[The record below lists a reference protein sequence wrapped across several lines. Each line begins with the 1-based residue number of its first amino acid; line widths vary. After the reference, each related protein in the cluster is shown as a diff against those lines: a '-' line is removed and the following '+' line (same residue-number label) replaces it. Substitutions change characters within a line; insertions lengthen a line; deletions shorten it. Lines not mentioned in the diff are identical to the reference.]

1 MLPTPIAPSNTGF
14 AAVFLD
20 FENVYYFFKNTF
32 FDPPELN
39 DHILE
44 MLRNLRQKLKEA
56 YNLDS
61 IVLNAYADFERL
73 DSSPQSALYLLG
85 VDTKNVLG
93 TDHKNAA
100 DMRLCIDVLE
110 VLYTRAEIST
120 FVLVAGDR
128 DYIPVIQ
135 HLRRQ
140 ARRVLGVGFRES
152 VSGDLLLN
160 LGEGQFLDARELL
173 NENTLERLET
183 RRAEQQKLHDEREKR
198 FAEQARGISER
209 ARAAQSNAQNAS
221 APNASAQNASAQNAS
236 APNASAQNAPKIE
249 PNLAP
254 GTSHV
259 PGVIN
264 GLSGVSGV
272 RDERSLQNA
281 PIVPPLPPQFA
292 EVSRIHDANALAC
305 LEIILERVQQLEQT
319 HGTRELWLGP
329 FLRQLT
335 DEMPML
341 AEFERRNAL
350 DDLARS
356 GATLV
361 EKRPG
366 DPHPFSVL
374 LVNFQHPDVWEL
386 NP

>member
-1 MLPTPIAPSNTGF
+1 MTPLNLPSHSNSGF

-44 MLRNLRQKLKEA
+44 MLRNLRDKLKID
-56 YNLDS
+56 YQLDS
-61 IVLNAYADFERL
+61 IILNAYADFERL
-73 DSSPQSALYLLG
+73 DSAPMGALYLLG
-85 VDTKNVLG
+85 VDAKNVLG

-110 VLYTRAEIST
+110 VLYTRGEIST

-173 NENTLERLET
+173 NEGTLERLEA
-183 RRAEQQKLHDEREKR
+183 RRVEQQKLHDERERR
-198 FAEQARGISER
+198 FAEQAREISER
-209 ARAAQSNAQNAS
+209 ARAAQ
-221 APNASAQNASAQNAS
+221 
-236 APNASAQNAPKIE
+236 NAPKVE
-249 PNLAP
+249 PAI
-254 GTSHV
+254 TASAA
-259 PGVIN
+259 N
-264 GLSGVSGV
+264 GNGATRPTLS
-272 RDERSLQNA
+272 DEKMLHNA
-281 PIVPPLPPQFA
+281 PMPALPPQFA
-292 EVSRIHDANALAC
+292 EVSRIHDANAIAC
-305 LEIILERVQQLEQT
+305 LEIILERVRQLEQT

-350 DDLARS
+350 DDLARA

-361 EKRPG
+361 EKRQG

-374 LVNFQHPDVWEL
+374 LVNYQHPDVWEL

>member
-1 MLPTPIAPSNTGF
+1 MPNQTSTSFNSNSGF

-20 FENVYYFFKNTF
+20 FENIYYFFKNTF

-39 DHILE
+39 DHILD
-44 MLRNLRQKLKEA
+44 MLRNLRDKLKA
-56 YNLDS
+56 DYGLDS
-61 IVLNAYADFERL
+61 IILNAYADFERL
-73 DSSPQSALYLLG
+73 DSAPMGALYLLG
-85 VDTKNVLG
+85 VDAKNVLG

-100 DMRLCIDVLE
+100 DMQLCIDVLE

-140 ARRVLGVGFRES
+140 ARRILGVGFRES

-173 NENTLERLET
+173 SPGTLERLEA
-183 RRAEQQKLHDEREKR
+183 RRVEQQKLVDERERR
-198 FAEQARGISER
+198 FNEQAREISER
-209 ARAAQSNAQNAS
+209 ARAAQ
-221 APNASAQNASAQNAS
+221 
-236 APNASAQNAPKIE
+236 NAPKTE
-249 PNLAP
+249 QPA
-254 GTSHV
+254 
-259 PGVIN
+259 IN
-264 GLSGVSGV
+264 DNGSASGNGALRPTFS
-272 RDERSLQNA
+272 DEKMLHQA
-281 PIVPPLPPQFA
+281 PIAALPPQFA
-292 EVSRIHDANALAC
+292 EISRIHDRNALDC
-305 LEIILERVQQLEQT
+305 LEIILERVHKLEET

-335 DEMPML
+335 DAMPML
-341 AEFERRNAL
+341 AEYERRSAL
-350 DDLARS
+350 DELARS

-361 EKRPG
+361 EKRQG

-374 LVNFQHPDVWEL
+374 LVNYQHPDVWEL

>member
-1 MLPTPIAPSNTGF
+1 MIASSNPPVPSGF

-20 FENVYYFFKNTF
+20 FENVYYFLKNTF

-44 MLRNLRQKLKEA
+44 ILRNLRQKLSSD
-56 YNLDS
+56 YSLDS

-152 VSGDLLLN
+152 VSGDLLQN
-160 LGEGQFLDARELL
+160 LGENQFIDARELL
-173 NENTLERLET
+173 NEGTLERLET
-183 RRAEQQKLHDEREKR
+183 RRQEQQKLKDEREKR
-198 FAEQARGISER
+198 FADQAREIGER
-209 ARAAQSNAQNAS
+209 VRNAQSPATPPPALGKVPLGIINHDAANRSVNNNNGANWSSGIDEKALRAS
-221 APNASAQNASAQNAS
+221 P
-236 APNASAQNAPKIE
+236 
-249 PNLAP
+249 
-254 GTSHV
+254 
-259 PGVIN
+259 
-264 GLSGVSGV
+264 
-272 RDERSLQNA
+272 
-281 PIVPPLPPQFA
+281 VPPLPPRFA
-292 EVSRIHDANALAC
+292 EVSRVHDANALEC
-305 LEIILERVQQLEQT
+305 LKIILQRLNQLEQT

-350 DDLARS
+350 DDLARA

-361 EKRPG
+361 EKREG

-374 LVNFQHPDVWEL
+374 LVNSQHPDVWEL

>member
-1 MLPTPIAPSNTGF
+1 MGF

-20 FENVYYFFKNTF
+20 FENVYYFLKNTF

-44 MLRNLRQKLKEA
+44 ILRNLRQKLSA
-56 YNLDS
+56 DYNLDS

-152 VSGDLLLN
+152 VSGDLLQN
-160 LGEGQFLDARELL
+160 LGENQFLDARELL
-173 NENTLERLET
+173 NPATLERLDA
-183 RRAEQQKLHDEREKR
+183 RREEQQKVHDEREKR
-198 FAEQARGISER
+198 FAEQAREIGER
-209 ARAAQSNAQNAS
+209 VR
-221 APNASAQNASAQNAS
+221 SAQTQQQPANL
-236 APNASAQNAPKIE
+236 NAPKS
-249 PNLAP
+249 PSSDAQFPRDNAGALWP
-254 GTSHV
+254 QG
-259 PGVIN
+259 
-264 GLSGVSGV
+264 
-272 RDERSLQNA
+272 RDEKSLRAA
-281 PIVPPLPPQFA
+281 PVPPLPPQFA
-292 EVSRIHDANALAC
+292 EVSRVHDANARAC
-305 LEIILERVQQLEQT
+305 LKIILERVHQLEQT

-350 DDLARS
+350 DDLARA

-361 EKRPG
+361 EKREG

-374 LVNFQHPDVWEL
+374 LVNYQHPDVWEL

>member
-1 MLPTPIAPSNTGF
+1 MPNNVPFNFNSSSGF

-44 MLRNLRQKLKEA
+44 MLRNLREKLKND
-56 YNLDS
+56 YQLDS
-61 IVLNAYADFERL
+61 IILNAYADFERL
-73 DSSPQSALYLLG
+73 DSAPMGALYLLG
-85 VDTKNVLG
+85 VDAKNVLG

-100 DMRLCIDVLE
+100 DMQLCIDVLE

-140 ARRVLGVGFRES
+140 ARRILGVGFRES

-160 LGEGQFLDARELL
+160 LGEGQFMDARELL
-173 NENTLERLET
+173 SPATLERLET
-183 RRAEQQKLHDEREKR
+183 RRVEQQKLHNDRERR
-198 FAEQARGISER
+198 FADQAREISER
-209 ARAAQSNAQNAS
+209 ARAAQNTPKTETATSPHAINGTGNGLAVGNGALGAARPTLS
-221 APNASAQNASAQNAS
+221 DEKLLH
-236 APNASAQNAPKIE
+236 NAP
-249 PNLAP
+249 
-254 GTSHV
+254 V
-259 PGVIN
+259 PV
-264 GLSGVSGV
+264 
-272 RDERSLQNA
+272 
-281 PIVPPLPPQFA
+281 LPPQFA

-305 LEIILERVQQLEQT
+305 LEIILERVHQLEQT

-361 EKRPG
+361 EKRQG

>member
-1 MLPTPIAPSNTGF
+1 MNTPVSPPIPSGF

-20 FENVYYFFKNTF
+20 FENVYYFLKNTF

-44 MLRNLRQKLKEA
+44 LLRNLRQKLSA
-56 YNLDS
+56 DYSLDS

-152 VSGDLLLN
+152 VSGDLLQN
-160 LGEGQFLDARELL
+160 LGENQFLDARELL
-173 NENTLERLET
+173 NPATLERLET
-183 RRAEQQKLHDEREKR
+183 RRQEQQKLHDEREKR
-198 FAEQARGISER
+198 FADQAREIGER
-209 ARAAQSNAQNAS
+209 VRNAQNQA
-221 APNASAQNASAQNAS
+221 APVADKNSVKPVATNQQS
-236 APNASAQNAPKIE
+236 
-249 PNLAP
+249 
-254 GTSHV
+254 
-259 PGVIN
+259 
-264 GLSGVSGV
+264 SGVNKVQNDSWSGGYEEKAL
-272 RDERSLQNA
+272 RAA
-281 PIVPPLPPQFA
+281 PLPALPPQFA
-292 EVSRIHDANALAC
+292 EVSRIHDKNALDC
-305 LEIILERVQQLEQT
+305 LNIILQRIHQLEQNY
-319 HGTRELWLGP
+319 GTRELWLGP

-350 DDLARS
+350 DDLARA

-361 EKRPG
+361 EKREG

-374 LVNFQHPDVWEL
+374 LVNYQHPDVWEL

>member
-1 MLPTPIAPSNTGF
+1 MLPTSIAPSNTGF

-173 NENTLERLET
+173 NESTLERLET
-183 RRAEQQKLHDEREKR
+183 RRVEQQKLHDEREKR

-221 APNASAQNASAQNAS
+221 APSAS
-236 APNASAQNAPKIE
+236 KIE
-249 PNLAP
+249 PNSAP
-254 GTSHV
+254 GSSHV
-259 PGVIN
+259 AGLIN
-264 GLSGVSGV
+264 GAANGINGGASGL
-272 RDERSLQNA
+272 RDERMLHNV

-292 EVSRIHDANALAC
+292 EVSRIHDKNAIAC
-305 LEIILERVQQLEQT
+305 LEIILERVHQLEQT

>member
-1 MLPTPIAPSNTGF
+1 MLANFTAPSNPGF

-73 DSSPQSALYLLG
+73 DSAPQSALYLLG

-160 LGEGQFLDARELL
+160 LGEEQFIDARELL
-173 NENTLERLET
+173 NQSTLERLEA
-183 RRAEQQKLHDEREKR
+183 RRVEQQRLHDEREKR
-198 FAEQARGISER
+198 FAEQAREISER
-209 ARAAQSNAQNAS
+209 ARAATSQA
-221 APNASAQNASAQNAS
+221 
-236 APNASAQNAPKIE
+236 NAPIVVKSDAIH
-249 PNLAP
+249 N
-254 GTSHV
+254 GNGNSSH
-259 PGVIN
+259 GVA
-264 GLSGVSGV
+264 GVAGV
-272 RDERSLQNA
+272 RDERILQNA
-281 PIVPPLPPQFA
+281 PIAPPLPPQFA
-292 EVSRIHDANALAC
+292 EVSRVHDANAIAC

-350 DDLARS
+350 DDLARA

>member
-1 MLPTPIAPSNTGF
+1 MLPNSFPQSNTGF

-44 MLRNLRQKLKEA
+44 MLRNLRQKLSA
-56 YNLDS
+56 DYNLDS

-73 DSSPQSALYLLG
+73 DSAPQSALYLLG

-100 DMRLCIDVLE
+100 DMRLCIDVMEL
-110 VLYTRAEIST
+110 LYTRAEIST

-173 NENTLERLET
+173 NDATLERLEA
-183 RRAEQQKLHDEREKR
+183 RRVEQQKLHDEREKR
-198 FAEQARGISER
+198 FADQAREISER
-209 ARAAQSNAQNAS
+209 ARAAQTN
-221 APNASAQNASAQNAS
+221 
-236 APNASAQNAPKIE
+236 AQNAPKTE
-249 PNLAP
+249 PSPAF
-254 GTSHV
+254 GSSHV
-259 PGVIN
+259 NGVAAI
-264 GLSGVSGV
+264 
-272 RDERSLQNA
+272 RDERMLQNA
-281 PIVPPLPPQFA
+281 PIAPPLPPQFA
-292 EVSRIHDANALAC
+292 EVSRLHDANALAC
-305 LEIILERVQQLEQT
+305 LEIILERVHQLEQT

-350 DDLARS
+350 DDLARA

-374 LVNFQHPDVWEL
+374 LINFQHPDVWEL

>member
-1 MLPTPIAPSNTGF
+1 MLTSAIAPTNTGF

-44 MLRNLRQKLKEA
+44 MLRNLRQKLKDV

-73 DSSPQSALYLLG
+73 DSAPQSALYLLG

-173 NENTLERLET
+173 GESTLERLEA
-183 RRAEQQKLHDEREKR
+183 RRVEQQKLHDEREKR
-198 FAEQARGISER
+198 FSEQAREISER
-209 ARAAQSNAQNAS
+209 ARAAQTN
-221 APNASAQNASAQNAS
+221 
-236 APNASAQNAPKIE
+236 AQNAPKTEQISG
-249 PNLAP
+249 AP
-254 GTSHV
+254 YSHGD
-259 PGVIN
+259 GVAA
-264 GLSGVSGV
+264 L
-272 RDERSLQNA
+272 RDERMLQA
-281 PIVPPLPPQFA
+281 PIAPPLPPQFA
-292 EVSRIHDANALAC
+292 EVSRIHDKNALAC
-305 LEIILERVQQLEQT
+305 LEIILGRVHQLEQT

-350 DDLARS
+350 DDLARA

>member
-1 MLPTPIAPSNTGF
+1 MSLPNSSSTNSGF

-20 FENVYYFFKNTF
+20 FENVYYFLKNTF

-44 MLRNLRQKLKEA
+44 ILRNLRQRLNA
-56 YNLDS
+56 DYNLDS

-152 VSGDLLLN
+152 VSGDLLQN
-160 LGEGQFLDARELL
+160 LGENQFLDARELL
-173 NENTLERLET
+173 NPATLERLEA

-198 FAEQARGISER
+198 FAEQAREIGER
-209 ARAAQSNAQNAS
+209 VRHSHAQPSSQATEKNGNGAKTANGTESDHRDNAATGTPWLHGRDEKSLRAAPLPA
-221 APNASAQNASAQNAS
+221 
-236 APNASAQNAPKIE
+236 
-249 PNLAP
+249 
-254 GTSHV
+254 
-259 PGVIN
+259 
-264 GLSGVSGV
+264 
-272 RDERSLQNA
+272 
-281 PIVPPLPPQFA
+281 LPPQFA
-292 EVSRIHDANALAC
+292 EVSRVHDANALAC
-305 LEIILERVQQLEQT
+305 LKIILERVHQLEQT
-319 HGTRELWLGP
+319 HGTREVWLGP

-350 DDLARS
+350 DDLARA

-361 EKRPG
+361 EKREG

-374 LVNFQHPDVWEL
+374 LVNYQHPDVWEL

>member
-1 MLPTPIAPSNTGF
+1 MNTPVPPPIPSGF

-20 FENVYYFFKNTF
+20 FENVYYFLKNTF

-44 MLRNLRQKLKEA
+44 LLRNLRQKLSA
-56 YNLDS
+56 DYSLDS

-152 VSGDLLLN
+152 VSGDLLQN
-160 LGEGQFLDARELL
+160 LGENQFLDARELL
-173 NENTLERLET
+173 NPATLERLET
-183 RRAEQQKLHDEREKR
+183 RRQEQQKLHDEREKR
-198 FAEQARGISER
+198 FADQAREIGER
-209 ARAAQSNAQNAS
+209 VRNAQNQA
-221 APNASAQNASAQNAS
+221 APVADKNGAKPVATNQQSSQENNDQRNQWSGGYEEKALRA
-236 APNASAQNAPKIE
+236 APLP
-249 PNLAP
+249 
-254 GTSHV
+254 T
-259 PGVIN
+259 
-264 GLSGVSGV
+264 
-272 RDERSLQNA
+272 
-281 PIVPPLPPQFA
+281 LPPQFA
-292 EVSRIHDANALAC
+292 EVSRVHDANAIEC
-305 LEIILERVQQLEQT
+305 LKIILERIHQLEQT
-319 HGTRELWLGP
+319 YGTRELWLGP

-350 DDLARS
+350 DDLARA

-361 EKRPG
+361 EKREG

-374 LVNFQHPDVWEL
+374 LVNYQHPDVWEL

>member
-1 MLPTPIAPSNTGF
+1 MLANSIALPNTGF

-20 FENVYYFFKNTF
+20 FENVYYFLKNTF

-44 MLRNLRQKLKEA
+44 MLRNLRQKLKDA

-73 DSSPQSALYLLG
+73 DSAPQSALYLLG

-100 DMRLCIDVLE
+100 DMRLCIDVME

-173 NENTLERLET
+173 NEGTLERLEA
-183 RRAEQQKLHDEREKR
+183 RRVEQQKLHDEREKR
-198 FAEQARGISER
+198 FAEQAREISER
-209 ARAAQSNAQNAS
+209 ARAAQSQSSKPEILSPSNS
-221 APNASAQNASAQNAS
+221 
-236 APNASAQNAPKIE
+236 
-249 PNLAP
+249 
-254 GTSHV
+254 SHGG
-259 PGVIN
+259 GVAT
-264 GLSGVSGV
+264 L
-272 RDERSLQNA
+272 RDERMLQNA
-281 PIVPPLPPQFA
+281 PIAPPLPPQFA
-292 EVSRIHDANALAC
+292 EISRIHNPDALAC
-305 LEIILERVQQLEQT
+305 LEIILERVHQLEQT

-350 DDLARS
+350 DELARS

>member
-1 MLPTPIAPSNTGF
+1 MPNPIAPSNTGF

-20 FENVYYFFKNTF
+20 FENVYYFLKNTF

-73 DSSPQSALYLLG
+73 DSAPQSALYLLG

-110 VLYTRAEIST
+110 VLYTRAEINT

-173 NENTLERLET
+173 NENTLERLEA
-183 RRAEQQKLHDEREKR
+183 RRVEQQKLHDEREKR
-198 FAEQARGISER
+198 FAEQAREISER
-209 ARAAQSNAQNAS
+209 ARAATSQPS
-221 APNASAQNASAQNAS
+221 APKS
-236 APNASAQNAPKIE
+236 E
-249 PNLAP
+249 PAIH
-254 GTSHV
+254 G
-259 PGVIN
+259 N
-264 GLSGVSGV
+264 GLASTSTSSQV
-272 RDERSLQNA
+272 RDERILHNA
-281 PIVPPLPPQFA
+281 PIAPPLPPQFA
-292 EVSRIHDANALAC
+292 EISRIHDANALAC
-305 LEIILERVQQLEQT
+305 LEIILERVHQLEQT

-350 DDLARS
+350 DDLARA

-374 LVNFQHPDVWEL
+374 LINFQHPDVWEL

>member
-1 MLPTPIAPSNTGF
+1 MTPNNSSPAPISASSNAGF

-20 FENVYYFFKNTF
+20 FENIYYFFKNTF

-39 DHILE
+39 DHILD
-44 MLRNLRQKLKEA
+44 MLRNLREKLAKD
-56 YNLDS
+56 YGLDC

-73 DSSPQSALYLLG
+73 DSAPQGALYLLG
-85 VDTKNVLG
+85 VDTKNVMG

-110 VLYTRAEIST
+110 TLYTRAEIST
-120 FVLVAGDR
+120 FILVAGDR

-140 ARRVLGVGFRES
+140 ARHVLGVGFRES

-160 LGEGQFLDARELL
+160 LGEQQFLDARELL
-173 NENTLERLET
+173 SPDTLERLEA
-183 RRAEQQKLHDEREKR
+183 RRQEQEKLRQQAEDRLS
-198 FAEQARGISER
+198 EQAREISQRVRASQEISPEPSPAPAPVVPAKTTTDGKGPSEAPRPAPAPVPAPVPAYQMDYRER
-209 ARAAQSNAQNAS
+209 EFEKIAR
-221 APNASAQNASAQNAS
+221 
-236 APNASAQNAPKIE
+236 
-249 PNLAP
+249 
-254 GTSHV
+254 V
-259 PGVIN
+259 
-264 GLSGVSGV
+264 
-272 RDERSLQNA
+272 
-281 PIVPPLPPQFA
+281 
-292 EVSRIHDANALAC
+292 HDPDALRC
-305 LEIILERVQQLEQT
+305 LEIILERMKQLQQ
-319 HGTRELWLGP
+319 TRDATELWLGP

-350 DDLARS
+350 DWLARA
-356 GATLV
+356 GAIRV

-374 LVNFQHPDVWEL
+374 LVNYQHPDVWAL

>member
-1 MLPTPIAPSNTGF
+1 MLRRFLCATIQFLMFPTSIAQSNTGF

-20 FENVYYFFKNTF
+20 FENVYYFFKNTY

-44 MLRNLRQKLKEA
+44 MLRNLRQKLSA
-56 YNLDS
+56 DYNLDS

-173 NENTLERLET
+173 GEATLERLET
-183 RRAEQQKLHDEREKR
+183 RRIEQQKLHDDREKR

-209 ARAAQSNAQNAS
+209 ARAANAGTTANAS
-221 APNASAQNASAQNAS
+221 SGTNSTNS
-236 APNASAQNAPKIE
+236 APKFEISNDGPAN
-249 PNLAP
+249 
-254 GTSHV
+254 
-259 PGVIN
+259 
-264 GLSGVSGV
+264 V
-272 RDERSLQNA
+272 RDERMLQNA
-281 PIVPPLPPQFA
+281 PIAPPLPPQFA
-292 EVSRIHDANALAC
+292 EVSRIHDKNALAC
-305 LEIILERVQQLEQT
+305 LEIILERVHQLEQT

>member
-1 MLPTPIAPSNTGF
+1 MPLSHSSTTEFGF

-44 MLRNLRQKLKEA
+44 MLRNLRQKLSA
-56 YNLDS
+56 DYSLDS

-152 VSGDLLLN
+152 VSGDLLQN
-160 LGEGQFLDARELL
+160 LGENQFLDARELL
-173 NENTLERLET
+173 NPATLERLET
-183 RRAEQQKLHDEREKR
+183 RRVEQQNLKDEREKR
-198 FAEQARGISER
+198 FAEQAREIGERVRNSQTAHTSAAPLASSPASSPADTLPKPLAEISSGNGAGANWSGGINEKSLR
-209 ARAAQSNAQNAS
+209 ATPTPR
-221 APNASAQNASAQNAS
+221 
-236 APNASAQNAPKIE
+236 
-249 PNLAP
+249 
-254 GTSHV
+254 
-259 PGVIN
+259 
-264 GLSGVSGV
+264 
-272 RDERSLQNA
+272 
-281 PIVPPLPPQFA
+281 LPPQFA
-292 EVSRIHDANALAC
+292 EVSRLHDSNALAC
-305 LEIILERVQQLEQT
+305 LKIILERVHQLEQT
-319 HGTRELWLGP
+319 HGTREVWLGP

-350 DDLARS
+350 DDLARA

-361 EKRPG
+361 EKREG

-374 LVNFQHPDVWEL
+374 LVNYQHPDVWEL

>member
-1 MLPTPIAPSNTGF
+1 MNTPLSPPIPSGF

-20 FENVYYFFKNTF
+20 FENVYYFLKNTF

-44 MLRNLRQKLKEA
+44 LLRNLRQKLSA
-56 YNLDS
+56 DYSLDS

-152 VSGDLLLN
+152 VSGDLLQN
-160 LGEGQFLDARELL
+160 LGENQFIDARELL
-173 NENTLERLET
+173 NPATLERLET
-183 RRAEQQKLHDEREKR
+183 RRQEQQKAARRTRKTFRRSSSRNRRTRAQCAQPKSAPVADKNGAKPGATNSQSSGGNNIQNDSWSGGYEEK
-198 FAEQARGISER
+198 ALARCAV
-209 ARAAQSNAQNAS
+209 ARAS
-221 APNASAQNASAQNAS
+221 A
-236 APNASAQNAPKIE
+236 
-249 PNLAP
+249 
-254 GTSHV
+254 T
-259 PGVIN
+259 
-264 GLSGVSGV
+264 V
-272 RDERSLQNA
+272 RRSLARSRRQRDRMPENYFAAHSSARTKLWHARTVARPIFASTDRRNA
-281 PIVPPLPPQFA
+281 D
-292 EVSRIHDANALAC
+292 VSRIRAPQRARRFGAC
-305 LEIILERVQQLEQT
+305 
-319 HGTRELWLGP
+319 
-329 FLRQLT
+329 
-335 DEMPML
+335 
-341 AEFERRNAL
+341 
-350 DDLARS
+350 RS
-356 GATLV
+356 DTFV
-361 EKRPG
+361 EKREG

-374 LVNFQHPDVWEL
+374 LVNYQHPDVWEL

>member
-1 MLPTPIAPSNTGF
+1 MMLTSAIAPSNTGF

-20 FENVYYFFKNTF
+20 FENVYYFFKNTY

-44 MLRNLRQKLKEA
+44 MLRNLRQKLSA
-56 YNLDS
+56 SYNLDS

-100 DMRLCIDVLE
+100 DMRLCIDVME

-173 NENTLERLET
+173 NEATLERLET
-183 RRAEQQKLHDEREKR
+183 RRVEQQKLHDDREKR

-209 ARAAQSNAQNAS
+209 ARAANSQANANVAQNS
-221 APNASAQNASAQNAS
+221 APKFEALTNGAAN
-236 APNASAQNAPKIE
+236 
-249 PNLAP
+249 
-254 GTSHV
+254 V
-259 PGVIN
+259 P
-264 GLSGVSGV
+264 
-272 RDERSLQNA
+272 DERILQNA
-281 PIVPPLPPQFA
+281 PIAPPLPPQFA
-292 EVSRIHDANALAC
+292 EVSRIHDKNALAC
-305 LEIILERVQQLEQT
+305 LEIILERVHQLEQT

>member
-1 MLPTPIAPSNTGF
+1 MGF

-173 NENTLERLET
+173 NESTLERLEA
-183 RRAEQQKLHDEREKR
+183 RRIEQQKLHDEREKR
-198 FAEQARGISER
+198 FADQARGISER
-209 ARAAQSNAQNAS
+209 ARAAQSNAQSNAQT
-221 APNASAQNASAQNAS
+221 NVQNAA
-236 APNASAQNAPKIE
+236 KTE
-249 PNLAP
+249 PNWMLN
-254 GTSHV
+254 TSQAD
-259 PGVIN
+259 GVA
-264 GLSGVSGV
+264 GAAGV
-272 RDERSLQNA
+272 RDERMLQNA
-281 PIVPPLPPQFA
+281 PIAPPLPPQFA
-292 EVSRIHDANALAC
+292 EISRIHDANAIAC
-305 LEIILERVQQLEQT
+305 LEIILERVHQLEQT

>member
-1 MLPTPIAPSNTGF
+1 MLHSAIAPANTGF

-44 MLRNLRQKLKEA
+44 MLRNLRQKLSA
-56 YNLDS
+56 DYNLDS

-73 DSSPQSALYLLG
+73 DSAPQSALYLLG

-100 DMRLCIDVLE
+100 DMRLCIDVME

-173 NENTLERLET
+173 NEATLERLEA
-183 RRAEQQKLHDEREKR
+183 RRIEQQKLHDEREKR
-198 FAEQARGISER
+198 FADQAREISER
-209 ARAAQSNAQNAS
+209 ARAAQSNAQNAI
-221 APNASAQNASAQNAS
+221 
-236 APNASAQNAPKIE
+236 KIE
-249 PNLAP
+249 PTSALNS
-254 GTSHV
+254 SHV
-259 PGVIN
+259 VGIN
-264 GLSGVSGV
+264 GASNGNGGL
-272 RDERSLQNA
+272 RDERMLQNA
-281 PIVPPLPPQFA
+281 PIAPPLPPQFA
-292 EVSRIHDANALAC
+292 EVSRIHEKNALAC
-305 LEIILERVQQLEQT
+305 LEIILERVHQLEQT

>member
-1 MLPTPIAPSNTGF
+1 MIPTVNSSNHVHSNAGF

-20 FENVYYFFKNTF
+20 FENIYYFFKNTF

-39 DHILE
+39 DHILD
-44 MLRNLRQKLKEA
+44 MLRNLRDKLKTD
-56 YNLDS
+56 YQLDS
-61 IVLNAYADFERL
+61 IILNAYADFERL
-73 DSSPQSALYLLG
+73 DSAPMGALYLLG
-85 VDTKNVLG
+85 VDAKNVLG

-100 DMRLCIDVLE
+100 DMQLCIDVLE
-110 VLYTRAEIST
+110 VLYTRGEIST

-140 ARRVLGVGFRES
+140 ARRILGVGFRES

-173 NENTLERLET
+173 DPATLERLEA
-183 RRAEQQKLHDEREKR
+183 RRVEQQKLHDERERR
-198 FAEQARGISER
+198 FAEQAREISER
-209 ARAAQSNAQNAS
+209 ARAAQ
-221 APNASAQNASAQNAS
+221 
-236 APNASAQNAPKIE
+236 NAPKIE
-249 PNLAP
+249 AS
-254 GTSHV
+254 TVSSST
-259 PGVIN
+259 N
-264 GLSGVSGV
+264 GNGAMGATRPTVS
-272 RDERSLQNA
+272 DEKLLHNA
-281 PIVPPLPPQFA
+281 PIPTLPPQFA
-292 EVSRIHDANALAC
+292 EVSRIHDANAIAC
-305 LEIILERVQQLEQT
+305 LEIILERVRQLEQT

-350 DDLARS
+350 DDLARA

-361 EKRPG
+361 EKRQG

-374 LVNFQHPDVWEL
+374 LINFQHPDVWEL

>member
-1 MLPTPIAPSNTGF
+1 MLHTSIAPSNTGF

-44 MLRNLRQKLKEA
+44 MLRNLRQKLSA
-56 YNLDS
+56 DYNLDS

-73 DSSPQSALYLLG
+73 DSAPQSALYLLG

-173 NENTLERLET
+173 GEATLERLET
-183 RRAEQQKLHDEREKR
+183 RRVEQQKLHDEREKR
-198 FAEQARGISER
+198 FADQAREISER
-209 ARAAQSNAQNAS
+209 ARAATAGANASSAS
-221 APNASAQNASAQNAS
+221 APL
-236 APNASAQNAPKIE
+236 APK
-249 PNLAP
+249 PDVAANVA
-254 GTSHV
+254 
-259 PGVIN
+259 IN
-264 GLSGVSGV
+264 GSGFGVGNV
-272 RDERSLQNA
+272 RDERILQNA
-281 PIVPPLPPQFA
+281 PIAPPLPPQFA

-305 LEIILERVQQLEQT
+305 LEIILERVHQLEQT

-350 DDLARS
+350 DDLARA